1 MAGEAG
7 RAVRHFLEA
16 LYLGFGEAAGEAGL
30 LDLARLPG
38 DELGQGGGGEVQ
50 LGSDPWSQAVV
61 TKLTVAPQIYDL
73 LDDKLPVCHGVN
85 PVIDLWLPTPSDPQ

>member
-7 RAVRHFLEA
+7 RAVWHFLEA
-16 LYLGFGEAAGEAGL
+16 LYLGFGEAAREAGL

-50 LGSDPWSQAVV
+50 LGSDP
-61 TKLTVAPQIYDL
+61 
-73 LDDKLPVCHGVN
+73 
-85 PVIDLWLPTPSDPQ
+85 

>member
-1 MAGEAG
+1 MLLPRMGL
-7 RAVRHFLEA
+7 AVRHFLEA

-50 LGSDPWSQAVV
+50 LGSDHWSQAVV
-61 TKLTVAPQIYDL
+61 TKLTVALQLHDL
-73 LDDKLPVCHGVN
+73 LYGKLPV
-85 PVIDLWLPTPSDPQ
+85 